1 MNISPKSTSRIKL
14 RQRDKDPSGGGLR
27 NSLGSRQILNSTQT
41 AERAYP
47 KNTDTDK
54 SDVFIYLF
62 IYLFIIIFLFLLLM
76 GRKILYYLLGS

>member
-14 RQRDKDPSGGGLR
+14 RQRDKDPSGGLR
-27 NSLGSRQILNSTQT
+27 NSLGSRPSLRSTQP

-47 KNTDTDK
+47 KNTDK

-62 IYLFIIIFLFLLLM
+62 IIIIFLFLLLM
-76 GRKILYYLLGS
+76 SRKKLYFLLGS

>member
-14 RQRDKDPSGGGLR
+14 RQRDKDPSGGLR
-27 NSLGSRQILNSTQT
+27 NSLGSRPSLHSTQP

-47 KNTDTDK
+47 KNTDK

-62 IYLFIIIFLFLLLM
+62 IYLLLS
-76 GRKILYYLLGS
+76 YSYFCY